1 MQRQLPFLL
10 MMLMASCVACGKKE
24 AVTTEQL
31 EQIILADKR
40 ATVPICTRVTMPP
53 VDKLPAKFQLS
64 AEKDNFFQDFK
75 ILERHG
81 YATIKKVT
89 TTDPF
94 GGAQIGAWEVSLT
107 PKWATDLGSTMS
119 GDRCIGH
126 WKAQSVTAFTPPVDD
141 NGTMSTRVKVNGTQ
155 AYEAWAADPEL
166 RSLFRLAPL
175 RAEKEREYVLVRK
188 DSTWEVTQVTD

>member
-31 EQIILADKR
+31 EQVILADKR

-64 AEKDNFFQDFK
+64 AEQDSFFQDFK
-75 ILERHG
+75 VLEKHG
-81 YATIKKVT
+81 YATIKRVT
-89 TTDPF
+89 TVNPF

-107 PKWATDLGSTMS
+107 PKWEADLGVTIST
-119 GDRCIGH
+119 DRCIGR
-126 WKAQSVTAFTPPVDD
+126 WKAESVKTFTPPVEES
-141 NGTMSTRVKVNGTQ
+141 GTTSTRVKVNGTQ
-155 AYEAWAADPEL
+155 AYEGWAADPEL
-166 RSLFRLAPL
+166 QSLFRLAPL